1 MENIAVTCVKII
13 HLCNFGL
20 KKLDKTLNGK
30 TKIRTEYTHVR
41 KVTFEKKTTKN

>member
-13 HLCNFGL
+13 CLCNIWL

-30 TKIRTEYTHVR
+30 TKIRTVS
-41 KVTFEKKTTKN
+41 EKLHFKNKPTKNTNF